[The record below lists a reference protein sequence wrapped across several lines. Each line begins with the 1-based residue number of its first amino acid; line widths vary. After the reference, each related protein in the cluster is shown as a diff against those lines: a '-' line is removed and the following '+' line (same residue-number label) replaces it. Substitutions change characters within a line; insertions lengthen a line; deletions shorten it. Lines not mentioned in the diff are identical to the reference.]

1 MTKITSIDQILN
13 LIISKQKKIIAIAGA
28 SSDEIEVA
36 AVASKANLAEF
47 ILIGD
52 KGEIE
57 KEIEEKGLKLNG
69 IEIIDEKDNAA
80 AARRAVQMVIEGQA
94 DIPMKGLIH
103 TSTFMNAVLA
113 KDGGLRMNKRI
124 SQIMVFDGYNKSLQF
139 LTDCAINIKPNLKEK
154 ISIIENAVE
163 VALRFGYEEPLIAL
177 LGAVET
183 VNENMPSS
191 IESAAITQM
200 SHRGQI
206 KRCTIDGPLSLDVAI
221 SVKAAEKKRV
231 QSKVAGKADILVV
244 SELETANILGK
255 ALTYYGGVKSASVIS
270 GTTSPVIMTSR
281 TDTVE
286 NKVNSIAVACYLH
299 GNNGSRG

>member
-13 LIISKQKKIIAIAGA
+13 LIITKQKKKIAIAGA

-36 AVASKANLAEF
+36 AVAVKANLAEF

-52 KGEIE
+52 KEKIENEIE
-57 KEIEEKGLKLNG
+57 AKGLKLTG
-69 IEIIDEKDNAA
+69 TEIINEKDNTAA
-80 AARRAVQMVIEGQA
+80 AKLAVQMVIEGQA

-103 TSTFMNAVLA
+103 TSTFMNAVLM
-113 KDGGLRMNKRI
+113 KNCGLRQNRRI
-124 SQIMVFDGYNKSLQF
+124 SQIMVFDGYNHSLQF

-163 VALRFGYEEPLIAL
+163 VATRFGYKEPLIAL

-191 IESAAITQM
+191 MECAAISQM
-200 SHRGQI
+200 NRRGQI
-206 KRCTIDGPLSLDVAI
+206 KGCTIDGPLSLDVAI
-221 SVKAAEKKRV
+221 SVKAAEKKSV
-231 QSKVAGKADILVV
+231 QSKVAGKAEILVA
-244 SELETANILGK
+244 SELETANIFGK

-270 GTTSPVIMTSR
+270 GTASPVIMTSR
-281 TDTVE
+281 TDTID
-286 NKVNSIAVACYLH
+286 NKINSIAVACYLH
-299 GNNGSRG
+299 END